1 MAQIIKLKNSS
12 VAAKVPLTTDLVYGE
27 VALNYADGKLYYKKS
42 DGTIQSI
49 SGSGGGGGSGGVWT
63 KITTA
68 TTATSTKQYLAD
80 TTAAAFT
87 VTLPASPVV
96 GDYVYFM
103 DVGTW
108 ATNNLTVARNGSTIE
123 GSATDLV
130 FDVSSILVQ
139 MIYDGTT
146 WQVASNL
153 GPQGIDGPP
162 GTLTS
167 VIGTA
172 PVVSSVSGSTATV
185 SMAAATTSVDGYL
198 TATDWTTFSN
208 KQPNLGYTPYNATNP
223 SGFTNNAGTITSVTG
238 TAPIISS
245 GGATPAISIPAAT
258 ASVNGYLTSA
268 DWNTFNNKQAAGA
281 SAAAT
286 TIGTTAPA
294 SPVEGQM
301 WYDTTD
307 GTLFI
312 RSGSIWVE
320 AVVTTTGATGAS
332 ANPLPVGTTA
342 QSPSSPVTGNMRINT
357 DTNYVELYQGS
368 SWFNL
373 TYIGLVTAT
382 STNATITYVG
392 NYAIHTFN
400 TSGTF
405 TPISVPVG
413 GTIDYLIVG
422 GGGGGGSSF
431 GGGGGAG
438 GYLTQAGLAVSAM
451 VYSIIV
457 GAGAPQSAA
466 TNSTPG
472 TNGSNSSAFSFTA
485 IGGGAGGSYQTAGGS
500 NTSGGSGG
508 GGGSSEVVTSY
519 PGAAGTAGQGNAGG
533 AGLGVQGYLAG
544 GGGGAGAAGAP
555 AVASTNGGAGGI
567 GLPSSISGT
576 TTYYAGG
583 GGGAAYT
590 YSNGTTAGAGGNGGG
605 GAGTGAQSTRGTAG
619 TTNTGGGGGGG
630 GYGPSSSGGGGA
642 GGSGVVIIRYRYQ

>member
-49 SGSGGGGGSGGVWT
+49 SGSGGGGGGSGGVWT

-123 GSATDLV
+123 GSPTDLV

-172 PVVSSVSGSTATV
+172 PIVSSVSGSTATV
-185 SMAAATTSVDGYL
+185 SMA
-198 TATDWTTFSN
+198 
-208 KQPNLGYTPYNATNP
+208 
-223 SGFTNNAGTITSVTG
+223 
-238 TAPIISS
+238 
-245 GGATPAISIPAAT
+245 AAT

-342 QSPSSPVTGNMRINT
+342 QRPSSPVQGSMRINSE
-357 DTNYVELYQGS
+357 TNYFETYYNS
-368 SWFNL
+368 NWFNL
-373 TYIGLVTAT
+373 TYIGMFTAT
-382 STNATITYVG
+382 STNATITYSG
-392 NYAIHTFN
+392 NYAIHTFL
-400 TSGTF
+400 TSGSF
-405 TPISVPVG
+405 TPTTVPPG
-413 GTIDYLIVG
+413 GTIDYLIVAGGGGGGAGYAGGGGAGGFITGILGLTSGTTYTVTVGAGGIGYPTSAGGLNNGSNGGNSLITGLNAAVG
-422 GGGGGGSSF
+422 GGGGGGWATPGAVGGSGGGGAEASGGAGIVGQGNAGGLGYNGNPNYGG

-438 GYLTQAGLAVSAM
+438 G
-451 VYSIIV
+451 
-457 GAGAPQSAA
+457 
-466 TNSTPG
+466 
-472 TNGSNSSAFSFTA
+472 
-485 IGGGAGGSYQTAGGS
+485 
-500 NTSGGSGG
+500 
-508 GGGSSEVVTSY
+508 
-519 PGAAGTAGQGNAGG
+519 AGTDGTGTTGG
-533 AGLGVQGYLAG
+533 
-544 GGGGAGAAGAP
+544 
-555 AVASTNGGAGGI
+555 NGGT
-567 GLPSSISGT
+567 GLPSTISGSSV
-576 TTYYAGG
+576 YYAGG
-583 GGGAAYT
+583 GGAST
-590 YSNGTTAGAGGNGGG
+590 YQGGTAGSGGTGG
-605 GAGTGAQSTRGTAG
+605 GAAG
-619 TTNTGGGGGGG
+619 GVYSGVGNNAIANTGGGGGGG
-630 GYGPSSSGGGGA
+630 GWSGANTQLAGGN
-642 GGSGVVIIRYRYQ
+642 GGSGIVIIRYRYQ